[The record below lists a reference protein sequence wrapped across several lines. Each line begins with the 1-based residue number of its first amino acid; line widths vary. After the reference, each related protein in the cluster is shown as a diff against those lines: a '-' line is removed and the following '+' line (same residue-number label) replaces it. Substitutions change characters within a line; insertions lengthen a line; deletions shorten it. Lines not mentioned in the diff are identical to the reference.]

1 MKDLKRIL
9 VLTTTFPRWKNDEDP
24 PFVFE
29 LCDRLRAHY
38 QIYVLAPHCPG
49 SKTEEYLSGIY
60 VKRFRYFIKPLERL
74 AYQGGIL
81 SNLKHHPWL
90 YGLLPFFFIGELLA
104 LIRLLKK
111 YKFHLIHAHWLIP
124 QGLVA
129 TLARLLI
136 RSSPPL
142 LCTSHGSD
150 LFALQGNIIK
160 MVKRYILSKSS
171 AVTVVSNTMRKEV
184 VKLKA
189 NLDKVY
195 IIPMGVDL
203 RHRFIPPETRS
214 KSGALLFVGRLIET
228 KGLQYLLDA
237 LPLILKRHPKACLRI
252 AGNGPEIDN
261 LKLRCVDL
269 KISDHVHFLGAVK
282 NDLLPALYQTSN
294 VAVFPSVIA
303 EGFGL
308 VIVEAL
314 GCECSTVVSDLP
326 AFQDIIID
334 GKTGLVVPQKNF
346 QQIAE
351 KVVLLLNDYE
361 LGRSLGREGRR
372 FVLKHYD
379 WKIIEQK
386 YVSLIESIACKIVEG
401 SECFSQ

>member
-9 VLTTTFPRWKNDEDP
+9 VLTSTFPRWKDDEDP

-29 LCDRLRAHY
+29 LCNRLRTHY
-38 QIYVLAPHCPG
+38 QIHVLAPHCPG

-81 SNLKHHPWL
+81 SNLKHQPWL
-90 YGLLPFFFIGELLA
+90 YGLLPFFFIGELFA

-111 YKFHLIHAHWLIP
+111 SKFHLIHAHWLIP

-129 TLARLLI
+129 TLARLFI
-136 RSSPPL
+136 KSAPPL

-150 LFALQGNIIK
+150 LFGLQGNINK
-160 MVKRYILSKSS
+160 MVKRYIVSEST

-184 VKLKA
+184 VKLKVDI
-189 NLDKVY
+189 DKVY
-195 IIPMGVDL
+195 VIPMGVDL
-203 RHRFIPPETRS
+203 QHRFIPAETRND
-214 KSGALLFVGRLIET
+214 SGSLLFVGRLIET

-237 LPLILKRHPKACLRI
+237 LPLILKRHPKVCLRI
-252 AGNGPEIDN
+252 VGGGPEKNN
-261 LKLRCVDL
+261 LKSRCVDL
-269 KISDHVHFLGAVK
+269 EISDHVHFLGAVK

-294 VAVFPSVIA
+294 VVVFPSVIA

-308 VIVEAL
+308 VLVEAL
-314 GCECSTVVSDLP
+314 GCQCAAVVTDLP
-326 AFQDIIID
+326 VLQDIIID
-334 GKTGLVVPQKNF
+334 GKTGLVVPQKNI
-346 QQIAE
+346 QQLAE

-379 WKIIEQK
+379 WSIIEQK
-386 YVSLIESIACKIVEG
+386 YVNLIESMT
-401 SECFSQ
+401 SR